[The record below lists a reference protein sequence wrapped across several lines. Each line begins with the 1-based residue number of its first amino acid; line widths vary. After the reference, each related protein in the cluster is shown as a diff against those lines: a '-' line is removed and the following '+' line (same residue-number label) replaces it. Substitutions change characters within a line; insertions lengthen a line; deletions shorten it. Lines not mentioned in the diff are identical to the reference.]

1 MDKFKPD
8 GYIGID
14 IGKYAIEIAAD
25 EGKKTMAK
33 ANEIDQLSEWVKSLE
48 GRYAVVLEATGSYHL
63 LIAQLLYDAGHQVF
77 VINGYQ
83 LSQYRQSVGKRA
95 KTDPDDSLLLLRYLK
110 REYDQLR
117 VWVPASKNALK
128 IRQFLRRR
136 AELVKLK
143 GALCQSLSDVPE
155 IDTKETISSLVSAI
169 KQLEKLISS
178 YLSREGI
185 LDSAQR
191 CQSLPGVGLLTS
203 AALTTTYHCGTF
215 SKSDAYIAFLGLDP
229 VPKDS
234 GKKTGRRRI
243 SKKGDSETRRLLH
256 NAAMAACKNDVH
268 WKRFYERYVD
278 RGLSRTEALVIVA
291 RKIARVSFGLLKS
304 GQTYSPELAFPA
316 Q

>member
-1 MDKFKPD
+1 MCIRDRD
-8 GYIGID
+8 
-14 IGKYAIEIAAD
+14 
-25 EGKKTMAK
+25 KKTLTK
-33 ANEIDQLSEWVKSLE
+33 ANEIHQLSEWVKSLK
-48 GRYAVVLEATGSYHL
+48 GSYAVVLEATGSYHL

-95 KTDPDDSLLLLRYLK
+95 KTDPEDSLLLLRYLK

-143 GALCQSLSDVPE
+143 GAICQSLSDVAE
-155 IDTKETISSLVSAI
+155 IDTKETISSLVSTI

-178 YLSREGI
+178 YLSLEGI

-191 CQSLPGVGLLTS
+191 SQSVPGVGPLTS

-256 NAAMAACKNDVH
+256 NAAMAACKNDKH
-268 WKRFYERYVD
+268 WKRFYESYVE

-291 RKIARVSFGLLKS
+291 RKIARVTFGLLKS
-304 GQTYSPELAFPA
+304 GQTYNPELAFPTA
-316 Q
+316 